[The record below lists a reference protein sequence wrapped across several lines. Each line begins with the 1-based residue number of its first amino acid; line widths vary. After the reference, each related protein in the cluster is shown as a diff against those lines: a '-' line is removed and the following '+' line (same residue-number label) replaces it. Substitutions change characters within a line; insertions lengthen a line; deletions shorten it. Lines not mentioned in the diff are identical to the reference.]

1 MRRSFPGSSA
11 DENRSNP
18 SALGGQRGAAPRTS
32 APRRVLLGGL
42 VLLTAG
48 CSGGGQGGAPVSPRN
63 AANQCLAEY
72 DANKD
77 GALDAKELEACP
89 ALLVALKRVDANK
102 DGRLTADEIADRLS
116 FFQKQGIQMDVSVE
130 VTLDGRF
137 LDGATVT
144 LEPEKFMGPSVK
156 SASTVTDE
164 AGSGAFKTEGSDNV
178 AVACGYYRVHVSKNA
193 QGREVVP
200 AKYNAQSVLGYE
212 VSPDVDGRGSSSTLK
227 LRLTSR

>member
-1 MRRSFPGSSA
+1 MRRSLQLSSG
-11 DENRSNP
+11 DRCRGQR
-18 SALGGQRGAAPRTS
+18 SALVAERDPAPRMRS
-32 APRRVLLGGL
+32 PRWVLLAGL
-42 VLLTAG
+42 LLVAAG
-48 CSGGGQGGAPVSPRN
+48 CSRSGSAGQNSPTE
-63 AANQCLAEY
+63 AAKQALAEY

-77 GALDAKELEACP
+77 GALDPKELEACP
-89 ALLVALKRVDANK
+89 ALLAAFKRVDANK
-102 DGRLTADEIADRLS
+102 DGRLTEDEIADRLS

-130 VTLDGRF
+130 VSLDGRF

-164 AGSGAFKTEGSDNV
+164 AGSGNFKTEGSGEG
-178 AVACGYYRVHVSKNA
+178 AVACGYYRVRVSKNA

-200 AKYNAQSVLGYE
+200 AKYNTQTVLGYE
-212 VSPDVDGRGSSSTLK
+212 VSPDVEGRGSSSTLK